1 MRSLTLAAEA
11 LLAGPILVLGAATLI
26 PLIVALGLVT
36 AHPDDF
42 DAARASLAYF
52 APQFAFFAVI
62 ALLAWRHAG
71 LAGFML
77 LPASLLVLV
86 GVARAAAS
94 GAAAEVALVLPA
106 MGPAIAAALLLLAS
120 LRPPGP
126 VAASRRARRSPSGRP
141 GTR

>member
-26 PLIVALGLVT
+26 PLVVALGLVT
-36 AHPDDF
+36 ADPQDF
-42 DAARASLAYF
+42 AAARAALAYF

-62 ALLAWRHAG
+62 ALLALRHPG

-77 LPASLLVLV
+77 LPASLLVLS
-86 GVARAAAS
+86 GVVRAAAS
-94 GAAAEVALVLPA
+94 GASAEAALVLPA
-106 MGPAIAAALLLLAS
+106 VGPAVAAALLLAAGFRAPAAGGVN
-120 LRPPGP
+120 RPG
-126 VAASRRARRSPSGRP
+126 RRSLSGRP